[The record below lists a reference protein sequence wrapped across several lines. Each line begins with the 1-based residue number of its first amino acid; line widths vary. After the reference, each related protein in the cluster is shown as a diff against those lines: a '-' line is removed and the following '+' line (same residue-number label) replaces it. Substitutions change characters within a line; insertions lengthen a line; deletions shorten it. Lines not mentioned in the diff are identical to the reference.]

1 MELNLLTQA
10 EVNQLKEVLAAA
22 TKIVICA
29 HRSPDGDAI
38 GSSLAWKHYLNQLG
52 KTNVKVCM
60 PDATPDFLHWLP
72 GNNSVIRYDRRQAEV
87 TKAFQ
92 EADLVCC
99 LDFNQNH
106 RVDAM
111 QGLLDNY
118 KGARLLID
126 HHLDPDTRNT
136 MTISHPEMSSTC
148 EIVFR
153 LIHQLGGYDT
163 MTKQTADCIY
173 CGMMTD
179 TGGFTY
185 NSSEPEIFY
194 IIGLLLQKGINKD
207 EIFNRVFHTLST
219 NALRLRAHIILNKMK
234 VIEELHASYYTVTKR
249 EMEQF
254 HFIKG
259 DMEGLVNIPQQM
271 KGLKL
276 SISLREDTEKPN
288 TVLVSLR
295 SGNGF
300 HCQPM
305 ATLFFNG
312 GGHAD
317 ASGGK
322 LHCSIDEAEQVAL
335 KAILHYKEE
344 LQS

>member
-1 MELNLLTQA
+1 MELNLLTL
-10 EVNQLKEVLAAA
+10 EETA
-22 TKIVICA
+22 TLRNLLSHATHIVICA
-29 HRSPDGDAI
+29 HKSPDGDAI
-38 GSSLAWKHYLNQLG
+38 GSSLAWMHYLKQTG
-52 KTNVKVCM
+52 KTDIRVCM

-72 GNNSVIRYDRRQAEV
+72 GHNSVIRYDRHPREV
-87 TKAFQ
+87 EKAFR

-99 LDFNQNH
+99 LDFNQNS

-111 QGLLDNY
+111 QEVLESS
-118 KGARLLID
+118 KAARLLID
-126 HHLDPDTRNT
+126 HHLEPDTGNAL
-136 MTISHPEMSSTC
+136 TISHPEMSSTS

-153 LIHQLGGYDT
+153 LISQLGGYRD
-163 MTKQTADCIY
+163 MTKPCAACIY

-185 NSSEPEIFY
+185 NSSRPEIFY
-194 IIGLLLQKGINKD
+194 IIGQLLAKGVDKD
-207 EIFNRVFHTLST
+207 EIYNRVFHNYSP

-234 VIEELHASYYTVTKR
+234 VIEELHASYYTVTKE
-249 EMEQF
+249 EMTQF

-259 DMEGLVNIPQQM
+259 DMEGLVNVPQQI

-276 SISLREDTEKPN
+276 SISLREDTEKPSL
-288 TVLVSLR
+288 VLVSLR
-295 SGNGF
+295 SCNGF

-305 ATLFFNG
+305 AARFFNG

-322 LHCSIDEAEQVAL
+322 LHCTIEEAEQIAIR
-335 KAILHYKEE
+335 AILYYKDE
-344 LQS
+344 LQ